1 MNKSKEQ
8 RQEMN
13 NCLIE
18 EIRDGFL
25 AIVADEIG
33 IVSVSLGEEREKLAN
48 DIQQRFGVS
57 AEETAR
63 ASVSSLPSVPSL
75 PALSVG
81 MATLKDYLNGNND
94 DLSDLKLHIT
104 GTDFQQRAW
113 RQIAGIPRGMTLSY
127 EELAS
132 ALNTHPRAAGGAC
145 AANDLAVVI
154 PCHRILPK
162 QKGGGGGQG
171 NPDLGHY
178 RWGTQWKR
186 RLLRLEHSIV

>member
-1 MNKSKEQ
+1 
-8 RQEMN
+8 MN

-18 EIRDGFL
+18 VVRDGFL

-33 IVSVSLGEEREKLAN
+33 LVSVSLGEEREKLAN

-57 AEETAR
+57 ADETGR
-63 ASVSSLPSVPSL
+63 ASASSF

-81 MATLKDYLNGNND
+81 MRTLRGYLNGNND

-104 GTDFQQRAW
+104 GTDFQQRVW
-113 RQIAGIPRGMTLSY
+113 RQLAGIPRGMTLSY
-127 EELAS
+127 EELAA
-132 ALNTHPRAAGGAC
+132 ALNSHPRAVGGAC

-162 QKGGGGGQG
+162 PKGGGGGMG

-178 RWGTQWKR
+178 RWGTKWKR
-186 RLLRLEHSIV
+186 RLLRLEHSII